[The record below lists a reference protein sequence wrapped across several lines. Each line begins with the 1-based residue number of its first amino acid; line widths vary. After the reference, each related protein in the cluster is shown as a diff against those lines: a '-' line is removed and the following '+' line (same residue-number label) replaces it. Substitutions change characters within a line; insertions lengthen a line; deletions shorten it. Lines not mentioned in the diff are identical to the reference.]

1 MLKVSIVIPAYNEEK
16 SIERTLK
23 SLLKQTY
30 PEYEVVV
37 VNNNSKD
44 RTKEIAQK
52 YVRVIDE
59 YKQGYMFAV
68 RRGIEETDG
77 EVITICD
84 ADSIY
89 PGHWIERMVK
99 PLGCKG
105 TVATY
110 GTSGFYDTG
119 FFMRIFS
126 LVVYTVFL
134 WISKLFGL
142 DNTAGFN
149 FVFLRKAYEEV
160 GGYDLNWRWG
170 SPDIELGN
178 RLKKVGKVKLV
189 HTIVKTSS
197 RRFRKG
203 GFGKTAK
210 MFLHLWWQMVKH
222 KRPDIS
228 YEDYNKT
235 RR

>member
-30 PEYEVVV
+30 PEYEIVV
-37 VNNNSKD
+37 VNNNSRD
-44 RTKEIAQK
+44 RTKEIAQRYTK
-52 YVRVIDE
+52 VVDE

-68 RRGIEETDG
+68 KRGIEETEG

-89 PGHWIERMVK
+89 PENWLGRMVK
-99 PLGCKG
+99 PLGKNV
-105 TVATY
+105 VATY
-110 GTSGFYDTG
+110 GTSGFYDTE

-149 FVFLRKAYEEV
+149 FVFLRKAYETV

-189 HTIVKTSS
+189 HTVVKTSS
-197 RRFRKG
+197 RRFQKN
-203 GFGKTAK
+203 GFAKTAN
-210 MFLHLWWQMVKH
+210 MFLHLWWQMVMH
-222 KRPDIS
+222 KRPDVT
-228 YEDYNKT
+228 YEEYNKA
-235 RR
+235 R